1 MDTPMNKTE
10 AATSAICRHRKP
22 WDICGICNPIVKTE
36 AALAAIFRH
45 CDEVA
50 EGKRQPRSE
59 REGSQ
64 VALTWLGVN
73 KELTGASPVQR

>member
-1 MDTPMNKTE
+1 MFSNSKKFLNM
-10 AATSAICRHRKP
+10 KP
-22 WDICGICNPIVKTE
+22 NTDQS
-36 AALAAIFRH
+36 LAAIFRH

-59 REGSQ
+59 KEGRQ
-64 VALTWLGVN
+64 VALTWLGVKEN

>member
-1 MDTPMNKTE
+1 MDTPMN
-10 AATSAICRHRKP
+10 
-22 WDICGICNPIVKTE
+22 KTE

>member
-1 MDTPMNKTE
+1 M
-10 AATSAICRHRKP
+10 KP
-22 WDICGICNPIVKTE
+22 NTDQS
-36 AALAAIFRH
+36 LAAIFRH

-59 REGSQ
+59 KEGRQ
-64 VALTWLGVN
+64 VALTWLGVKEN

>member
-1 MDTPMNKTE
+1 METPMNKTE
-10 AATSAICRHRKP
+10 AT
-22 WDICGICNPIVKTE
+22 
-36 AALAAIFRH
+36 LAAIFRH

-64 VALTWLGVN
+64 VALAWLGV
-73 KELTGASPVQR
+73 KENDKVSDGGPLTSELKQDANPPFAAPTC